1 MPYDFTP
8 MPTQPPL
15 PEFQQLPPSDEYP
28 SFSSGVD
35 DPYPF
40 EAEFSDDYSKPRSPL
55 KQQNSSKKLEK
66 TQAVKKP
73 EFSETIYPI
82 TEVFN
87 AKFLEKEKRASSS
100 RQNFATILV
109 RKFFSQEVRIV
120 SNVFGKRGKQKLN
133 VDIMAAIKVATFK
146 MYPLTS
152 SEDEKTA
159 WRTCCKA
166 IDSANRQLYR
176 TRQPAKEN

>member
-1 MPYDFTP
+1 MDLPP
-8 MPTQPPL
+8 ILPTPPL
-15 PEFQQLPPSDEYP
+15 PEFQQLPTSDA
-28 SFSSGVD
+28 SFSSSVD

-40 EAEFSDDYSKPRSPL
+40 EVELSDQYTKPRSPL
-55 KQQNSSKKLEK
+55 KQQNSSKKHEK
-66 TQAVKKP
+66 TQAVKNP
-73 EFSETIYPI
+73 ELSETIYPI

-87 AKFLEKEKRASSS
+87 PRFLEKQKKISAS

-109 RKFFSQEVRIV
+109 RKFFSREVRIV
-120 SNVFGKRGKQKLN
+120 SNVRGKRGKQKLS

-159 WRTCCKA
+159 WRSCCIA
-166 IDSANRQLYR
+166 IDGANRQLYR